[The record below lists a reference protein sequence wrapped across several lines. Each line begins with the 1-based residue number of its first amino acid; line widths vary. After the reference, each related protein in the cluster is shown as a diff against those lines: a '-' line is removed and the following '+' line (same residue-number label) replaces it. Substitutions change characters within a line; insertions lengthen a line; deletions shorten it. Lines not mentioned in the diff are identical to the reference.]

1 MSFILLYLLG
11 FTSIVS
17 QNSFFSIG
25 DSSGINN
32 LSGGN
37 SGINIEK
44 DFYKVSSFFSFK
56 MGFDHCD
63 STRIGIYDPIIGIGV
78 NSNVMSAYL
87 NIVPVVSLPFGRN
100 SIKRNYT
107 FNNFGVGL
115 KFHYIMGFNYLFD
128 VDFRVLNYYNNL
140 YDILSEVGFK
150 LNPQFIGLDIGLKY
164 HTYLYQGEN
173 FDKLYF
179 TPSLIYKKHKNFY
192 ISAGL
197 DFRISKAQCFNKALD
212 SIGVFTGRE
221 ASPPWFFNI
230 SFSYIPEWRVKKKK
244 QKLVYFHLFDK
255 KTGKPI
261 SGLISIEGIG
271 SIMADST
278 GVGDIRLFPKLYN
291 VTILKEGY
299 VNIDTVCDVRFKK
312 DIFIFLDAPIHK
324 GWVTGMITD
333 RKSGKPLYASIT
345 IMALNKRPFYSD
357 KLTGIYNL
365 ALSPGSYVI
374 KVQSQGYFAFIGVID
389 VKDGE
394 RDIKN
399 FYLLRKG

>member
-1 MSFILLYLLG
+1 MSFIFCLIG
-11 FTSIVS
+11 FTSVVS

-25 DSSGINN
+25 DSAGINN
-32 LSGGN
+32 LSGGDF
-37 SGINIEK
+37 SIDIEK
-44 DFYKVSSFFSFK
+44 DFSKMSGFLSLK

-63 STRIGIYDPIIGIGV
+63 SIRIGIYDPIVGIGV
-78 NSNVMSAYL
+78 NSNVRSAYL
-87 NIVPVVSLPFGRN
+87 NIVPIVSFPFGKN

-107 FNNFGVGL
+107 FNDFGVGL
-115 KFHYIMGFNYLFD
+115 KLHYIMGFSYLFD
-128 VDFRVLNYYNNL
+128 VNFRALKYYNNL
-140 YDILSEVGFK
+140 YDILAEVGFK
-150 LNPQFIGLDIGLKY
+150 LKPKFIGFDMGLKY
-164 HTYLYQGEN
+164 HTYLYEGEN

-179 TPSLIYKKHKNFY
+179 APSLIYKKHKSFY

-197 DFRISKAQCFNKALD
+197 DFRISKAQCFNEALD
-212 SIGVFTGRE
+212 SIGILTGSE
-221 ASPPWFFNI
+221 ASPPWFLNI
-230 SFSYIPEWRVKKKK
+230 SFSYIPEWSVEKKK

-261 SGLISIEGIG
+261 MGLISIEGIG
-271 SIMADST
+271 SIMTDST
-278 GVGDIRLFPKLYN
+278 GVGNIHLFPELYN
-291 VTILKEGY
+291 VTVLKKDY

-345 IMALNKRPFYSD
+345 VMTLNEGPFYSD

-374 KVQSQGYFAFIGVID
+374 KVQSEGYFTFIGIID